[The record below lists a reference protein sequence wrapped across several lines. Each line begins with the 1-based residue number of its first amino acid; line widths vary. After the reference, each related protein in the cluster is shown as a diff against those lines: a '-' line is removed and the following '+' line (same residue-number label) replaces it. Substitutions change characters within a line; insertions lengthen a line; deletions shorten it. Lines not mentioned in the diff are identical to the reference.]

1 MIDFTQYDTSY
12 ELQSIQL
19 MIEILKPYILF
30 KKPDKGE
37 KVEIYQFMNDK
48 KEQKQLTIKE
58 YIHFIQI
65 KYPKIIS
72 DEIETILERNRVET
86 IKKELFD
93 SRRRNG
99 EFKLPLFIGT
109 SDDKGIYEF
118 FIEEFNQKDNQ
129 GLSEIKEYYTGDQY
143 KENKDLRDENISYLK
158 ELQDFTRLRMEQ
170 YRMLSNSLR
179 TLIIICKTFK
189 YLVK

>member
-19 MIEILKPYILF
+19 MIEILEPYILF

-37 KVEIYQFMNDK
+37 KIEIYQFMNDK

-72 DEIETILERNRVET
+72 DEIETLLERNRVET

-158 ELQDFTRLRMEQ
+158 ELQDFTRLKNGAIQDVIQFLENLN
-170 YRMLSNSLR
+170 Y
-179 TLIIICKTFK
+179 
-189 YLVK
+189 YL